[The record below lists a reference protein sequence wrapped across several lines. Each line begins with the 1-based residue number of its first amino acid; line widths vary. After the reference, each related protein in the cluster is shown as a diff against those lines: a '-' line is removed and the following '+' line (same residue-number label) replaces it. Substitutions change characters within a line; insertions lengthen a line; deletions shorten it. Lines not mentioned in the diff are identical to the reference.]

1 MVGGKVRPGA
11 AMAAPGRMQVAM
23 KALAPQFVILL
34 LLNGLPGV
42 TGIEISVKNG
52 SERENQTKAQL
63 ERLLKQ
69 YNLAKW
75 IFTTKVIID
84 QAEIPHSHPVLTLH
98 TRHLG
103 NDDALLSTFIHEQIH
118 WFEEQHAAE
127 RDKAIKELEAIYPE
141 APGGPPEGARD
152 KNSTYLHLMVCYL
165 EYLGMIELVGPEKA
179 RHVIEES
186 SHNYYKWIY
195 ATVLKDGPKIAA
207 VLEKH
212 KLKL

>member
-1 MVGGKVRPGA
+1 M
-11 AMAAPGRMQVAM
+11 
-23 KALAPQFVILL
+23 LL
-34 LLNGLPGV
+34 LLLDAFSGV
-42 TGIEISVKNG
+42 SDVEISVKNG

-75 IFTTKVIID
+75 IFTHKVIID
-84 QAEIPHSHPVLTLH
+84 QGEIPHSHPVLTIH

-103 NDDALLSTFIHEQIH
+103 DDDALLSTFIHEQIH
-118 WFEEQHAAE
+118 WFEEQHAPE
-127 RDKAIKELEAIYPE
+127 RDKAIRELEVLYPE

-152 KNSTYLHLMVCYL
+152 RNSTYLHLIVCQM
-165 EYLGMIELVGPEKA
+165 EYQGMIELVGPARA
-179 RHVIEES
+179 RHVIEEA
-186 SHNYYKWIY
+186 SHAYYKWIY

-207 VLEKH
+207 VIEKH